1 MKTVTFI
8 LLSFVL
14 SAQLSAQEQTLI
26 SGPIESG
33 GLGGPVVRFSKLND
47 KFALLVGGSG
57 GWLINH
63 SFLIGGGGY
72 GLVNS
77 ITAPRAAQIYY
88 GEGED
93 LKIQF
98 GYGGLLLEYIG
109 YPNNLVHYSISSLIG
124 AGGVHYGYWNNF
136 SNSYD
141 DSRSRASAFLVI
153 EPSIGAELNIT
164 SFFRLNGGA
173 SYRLVKGTD
182 LPGIYD
188 SDLSD
193 VSVYLTFKFGKF

>member
-1 MKTVTFI
+1 MKTITFI

-26 SGPIESG
+26 SGQIESG
-33 GLGGPVVRFSKLND
+33 GYGGPVVKFSKLND

-63 SFLIGGGGY
+63 SLLIGGGGY
-72 GLVNS
+72 GLANS
-77 ITAPRAAQIYY
+77 ISAPKAAQAYY
-88 GEGED
+88 GGGDD

-109 YPNNLVHYSISSLIG
+109 GPNDLVHYSISTLIG
-124 AGGVHYGYWNNF
+124 AGGVHYGYWNDF
-136 SNSYD
+136 SDSYYD
-141 DSRSRASAFLVI
+141 DRSRASAFFVV
-153 EPSIGAELNIT
+153 EPSVGAEVNIT
-164 SFFRLNGGA
+164 RFLRSNVGA
-173 SYRLVKGTD
+173 SYRLIRGTD
-182 LPGIYD
+182 LPGISD

-193 VSVYLTFKFGKF
+193 LSIYLTFKFGKF